1 MEPFDIRNDRMAEL
15 WMPLQTVALCF
26 DGALDVLESY
36 AKRLDE
42 SGRES
47 EKQSWGV
54 RLLAAIR
61 EDANNDD
68 QTFIPTKSLIERL
81 IAREE
86 EPWSRWC
93 VFRSKPATHS
103 DVKAAT
109 HSGVK
114 AATRSES
121 KAATCSDV
129 KAATFRPRSE
139 WVAGLPPE

>member
-1 MEPFDIRNDRMAEL
+1 MEI
-15 WMPLQTVALCF
+15 PLTSSALP
-26 DGALDVLESY
+26 ALPVPRRSPCL
-36 AKRLDE
+36 
-42 SGRES
+42 
-47 EKQSWGV
+47 
-54 RLLAAIR
+54 
-61 EDANNDD
+61 
-68 QTFIPTKSLIERL
+68 T
-81 IAREE
+81 
-86 EPWSRWC
+86 C

>member
-1 MEPFDIRNDRMAEL
+1 LRP
-15 WMPLQTVALCF
+15 
-26 DGALDVLESY
+26 G
-36 AKRLDE
+36 
-42 SGRES
+42 S
-47 EKQSWGV
+47 EKPRAV
-54 RLLAAIR
+54 KILC
-61 EDANNDD
+61 
-68 QTFIPTKSLIERL
+68 P
-81 IAREE
+81 
-86 EPWSRWC
+86 C

-114 AATRSES
+114 AATRSEA